1 MMNVIKMAFYMLIGI
16 GCTWAHMMGHDVLLN
31 VLFCVWLPVAAWEVS
46 SYISPWFELPKQKGT
61 NGRHR

>member
-1 MMNVIKMAFYMLIGI
+1 MLIGI

-31 VLFCVWLPVAAWEVS
+31 WLFCIWLPFGAYEIVN
-46 SYISPWFELPKQKGT
+46 YISPWSNQKGT